1 MIRST
6 RGITMIGLVLTI
18 ITIMVLTGVVINSVV
33 GERSVIKQ
41 AVDVRDKKEEQAAIE
56 EMNMVLASLNMEIL
70 TAKDDEGIAEIF
82 NAQVSNGVF
91 ENFYYLGER
100 FLIKYNGNY
109 YDVREDDTYK
119 DQYRVHK
126 YLSSNLA
133 ENIPGNS
140 YIITEENAD
149 DAGNLTFELNSE
161 YYVIDKISAEKFNFV
176 IPSAQGDPDNA
187 INLYLTE
194 DIDIDNIGHSRSAI
208 ELEEGAILN
217 MYITNQARV
226 SVNSAYGEQGQAG
239 GQKDEDNHIIAAKG
253 GPGGYA
259 GIHVPETAILNIFG
273 DGTLIA
279 YGGDAGAGNAVSSNL
294 GSGGG
299 GGAGA
304 GIGGNG
310 GKGGDAN
317 TTEINGNDYA
327 RSDNG
332 ENGEAGG
339 NCGTINIYNSVTVYA
354 YGGAGGSGGKA
365 SASAGSGGGGYP
377 AAGIGGGGAGAG
389 GGNHCDGA
397 GGFSGGGAQY
407 NVQNGINGLGGG
419 MSTQTSASGS
429 TKYGGPDSSSSGGGG
444 YFTHGIG
451 RVNTQL
457 GIAKVGGQ
465 GSGSCHWF
473 NNTTKVWWNDHAGDG
488 GVAGNGGK
496 VTVSTTAK
504 VFAYNGD
511 MITTGKDS
519 NRNGIIGYD
528 KDGNST
534 GVVIQK
540 VQKQDG
546 TEIVPC
552 PIFAQAGIKRAV
564 YRVNYPT
571 ALNYA
576 DLKNVLESSETSI
589 LKSGYN
595 GYGVGSGAG
604 YVENSNGFYVIN
616 NTFDDKKKP

>member
-1 MIRST
+1 MEDWIRMIRST

-70 TAKDDEGIAEIF
+70 TAKDDEGVAEIF
-82 NAQVSNGVF
+82 NAQVSKGIF

-187 INLYLTE
+187 VNLYLTE

-208 ELEEGAILN
+208 ELKEGAILN

-239 GQKDEDNHIIAAKG
+239 GQKDEHNQTIAAKG

-279 YGGDAGAGNAVSSNL
+279 YGGDAGSGNAVSSNL

-317 TTEINGNDYA
+317 IKEINYNPYN
-327 RSDNG
+327 REDNG

-354 YGGAGGSGGKA
+354 YGGAGGSGGMAKA
-365 SASAGSGGGGYP
+365 APGKTVSAGSGGGGYP

-407 NVQNGINGLGGG
+407 NQQNGYDGLGGG
-419 MSTQTSASGS
+419 VKTSTNAQ
-429 TKYGGPDSSSSGGGG
+429 SSGGGG
-444 YFTHGIG
+444 YFSCGYG

-457 GIAKVGGQ
+457 GIARIGGQ
-465 GSGSCHWF
+465 GSGSCHWA
-473 NNTTKVWWNDHAGDG
+473 NSSDTNWWNDHAGDG

-496 VTVSTTAK
+496 VTVSSTAK

-511 MITTGKDS
+511 MITTDEG
-519 NRNGIIGYD
+519 NRNGVIGYD
-528 KDGNST
+528 KDGNKT

-564 YRVNYPT
+564 YRANYKI
-571 ALNYA
+571 AVNYA
-576 DLKNVLESSETSI
+576 DVKNILESSETSI